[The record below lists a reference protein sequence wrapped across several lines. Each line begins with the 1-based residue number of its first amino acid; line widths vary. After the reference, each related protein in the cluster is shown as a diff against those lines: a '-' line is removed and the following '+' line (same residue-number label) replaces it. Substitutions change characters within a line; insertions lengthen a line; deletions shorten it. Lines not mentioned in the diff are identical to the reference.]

1 MIIATTD
8 AVYSYTMLEGLSTG
22 YATPQH
28 KIINNKKN
36 SDTLGFQIKTQVG
49 KNRIE
54 TIIDIVDSDSN
65 IRTNLLP
72 MLEYPVNVDVT
83 FDSDVPFRNTSF
95 ITMNIVDYDL
105 DGTIQEGGDLRIQLK
120 LVEVVGV

>member
-36 SDTLGFQIKTQVG
+36 SNTLGFQIKTQVG

-83 FDSDVPFRNTSF
+83 FDSDVPFRNTSI